1 MVQLYNPIGLT
12 NELGTM
18 VNEGVFDTSTVL
30 SATFQDTLATNPV
43 EQINR
48 WRQLSLARS
57 PSSAPQGLDQIEPIS
72 LHGDQLGIDFNS
84 DQKNSQNVSKIL
96 SFNEQ
101 IDLLRK
107 ENLQEQITPVE
118 GETDQGLALKVKWK
132 KEELLRQDIIGKST
146 GGVLQTLGQFGVGLA
161 ASFLDPINIGVGFVP
176 VVGYARY
183 SAMLSRQATALGRFS
198 VRTKVGM
205 AEGLVGTA
213 LIEPAVLLATKE
225 TQYDYDLYDTFANL
239 AFGTI
244 IGGGLHGIGG
254 LIFDKSGIKLSNL
267 NTKRVS
273 QAIDSTDE
281 KSRSDRMAITLGQIV
296 SGRQVVGLDT
306 LTRKN
311 LEESGNLED
320 GPVENRSIIKDT
332 SGRTVSLDQ
341 GRLITLYASTG
352 DNTQISFRNIED
364 AEKLIQKFQKKG
376 LNASVKSLGNDDHR
390 INIKVENT
398 FLRGPDEEYITF
410 RDINDA
416 KKAVEQNT
424 NPDLDL
430 YPVKMADEY
439 FLYQIPKK
447 SNIRTEIL
455 QALDASAD
463 EINMPLEVNNVRSDI
478 NPESQGPT
486 LEENLQQDVLDAN
499 SEKTL
504 FNEVQEREIKKQAD
518 VIADDVFDNL
528 DINTVEKSTDQLLE
542 EIKIMEDEVVLD
554 ETTKEFAQ
562 NGQNDLENARLEL
575 EKTEQFEKAAKQA
588 AVCIL
593 GGLG

>member
-30 SATFQDTLATNPV
+30 SATFQDTLATNPL
-43 EQINR
+43 EQIKR

-57 PSSAPQGLDQIEPIS
+57 SSSASQGLDQIEPIS
-72 LHGDQLGIDFNS
+72 LHGDQLGIDFKS
-84 DQKNSQNVSKIL
+84 DEKNSQNVPKIL
-96 SFNEQ
+96 SLDEQ

-161 ASFLDPINIGVGFVP
+161 ASFLDPINIGAGFVP

-244 IGGGLHGIGG
+244 IGG
-254 LIFDKSGIKLSNL
+254 LIFDKSGIKLSDL

-341 GRLITLYASTG
+341 GRLIALYASTG

-364 AEKLIQKFQKKG
+364 AEKLIQK
-376 LNASVKSLGNDDHR
+376 
-390 INIKVENT
+390 
-398 FLRGPDEEYITF
+398 
-410 RDINDA
+410 
-416 KKAVEQNT
+416 
-424 NPDLDL
+424 
-430 YPVKMADEY
+430 
-439 FLYQIPKK
+439 
-447 SNIRTEIL
+447 
-455 QALDASAD
+455 
-463 EINMPLEVNNVRSDI
+463 
-478 NPESQGPT
+478 
-486 LEENLQQDVLDAN
+486 
-499 SEKTL
+499 
-504 FNEVQEREIKKQAD
+504 
-518 VIADDVFDNL
+518 
-528 DINTVEKSTDQLLE
+528 
-542 EIKIMEDEVVLD
+542 
-554 ETTKEFAQ
+554 
-562 NGQNDLENARLEL
+562 
-575 EKTEQFEKAAKQA
+575 
-588 AVCIL
+588 
-593 GGLG
+593 

>member
-30 SATFQDTLATNPV
+30 SATFQDTLATNPL
-43 EQINR
+43 EQIKR

-57 PSSAPQGLDQIEPIS
+57 SSSASQGLDQIEPIS
-72 LHGDQLGIDFNS
+72 LHGDQLGIDFKS
-84 DQKNSQNVSKIL
+84 DEKNSQNVPKIL
-96 SFNEQ
+96 SLDEQ

-161 ASFLDPINIGVGFVP
+161 ASFLDPINIGAGFVP

-254 LIFDKSGIKLSNL
+254 LIFDKSGIKLSDL

-341 GRLITLYASTG
+341 GRLIALYASTG

-424 NPDLDL
+424 NPD
-430 YPVKMADEY
+430 YKHWM
-439 FLYQIPKK
+439 
-447 SNIRTEIL
+447 
-455 QALDASAD
+455 QALMKL
-463 EINMPLEVNNVRSDI
+463 IC
-478 NPESQGPT
+478 
-486 LEENLQQDVLDAN
+486 
-499 SEKTL
+499 
-504 FNEVQEREIKKQAD
+504 
-518 VIADDVFDNL
+518 
-528 DINTVEKSTDQLLE
+528 LL
-542 EIKIMEDEVVLD
+542 
-554 ETTKEFAQ
+554 
-562 NGQNDLENARLEL
+562 R
-575 EKTEQFEKAAKQA
+575 
-588 AVCIL
+588 
-593 GGLG
+593 